1 MIRNNK
7 FCDVFEIDYPII
19 QAGMVWCSGYKLALA
34 SANAGVLGVIGAGSM
49 SQTILTEHIRKFKA
63 NSNKPFA
70 VNVPLLYSGAASQLE
85 TIINE
90 AVPIVIT
97 SAGNPNLYTKQI
109 QEKGIKVMHVVSS
122 EKFAIKAQDA
132 GVDAIIVEGF
142 EAGGHNGRDET
153 TSLVLLQQLINKIH
167 VPLIAA
173 GGFATGVSLAAALVL
188 GADAIQV
195 GSRFAVAKE
204 SSAHVLFKKAV
215 HEAKEGATRLTL
227 KELAPVRLLKNK
239 FYEDIQEAYV
249 SQASVEELKNILGK
263 GRSRRGIF
271 EGDLIEGELEIGQI
285 ASILSSSETV
295 KEIVAD
301 LINKCNEALNAACN
315 KIVL

>member
-1 MIRNNK
+1 MIWNNK
-7 FCDVFEIDYPII
+7 FCNVFEIDYPII

-34 SANAGVLGVIGAGSM
+34 SAKAGVLGVIGAGSM
-49 SQTILTEHIRKFKA
+49 SQKILTEHIRKFKA
-63 NSNKPFA
+63 NSNKSFA
-70 VNVPLLYSGAASQLE
+70 VNVPLLYSGVASQLE

-97 SAGNPNLYTKQI
+97 SAGNPNLYTKQL

-173 GGFATGVSLAAALVL
+173 GGFATGASLAAALVL

-204 SSAHVLFKKAV
+204 SSAHDLYKKAV
-215 HEAKEGATRLTL
+215 YEAKEGATTLTL

-249 SQASVEELKNILGK
+249 RQASVEELKNILGK
-263 GRSRRGIF
+263 GRSRSGIF

-285 ASILSSSETV
+285 ASILNNSETV
-295 KEIVAD
+295 NQIVQD
-301 LINKCNEALNAACN
+301 LISKCNAALNAACN
-315 KIVL
+315 KTL